1 MSSSTFGIPAC
12 PKSSTKKQ
20 NVDGASG
27 REKLKKKKKTKK
39 NAAKE
44 KKLNSGTKRR
54 GHSSASPSDETGKQ
68 NAPTDIKPQSDHK
81 DSAGSSVHPYQAKAK
96 SSKCNRKPTELGLSQ
111 EAALHPSVVESARDP
126 EDQSLESLRWNG
138 VLDDPAAEAQRLE
151 VYKANRRKRYLTLQ
165 QATKHESS
173 SKHDPI
179 KQHCVFAA
187 KRPVAPIVADQCHC
201 AQPFCRSCQT
211 QRSFLA
217 GVLSVHCSC

>member
-54 GHSSASPSDETGKQ
+54 GHSSASPSDETE
-68 NAPTDIKPQSDHK
+68 KPQSDHK

-173 SKHDPI
+173 SKHDPM
-179 KQHCVFAA
+179 CF
-187 KRPVAPIVADQCHC
+187 
-201 AQPFCRSCQT
+201 T
-211 QRSFLA
+211 
-217 GVLSVHCSC
+217 